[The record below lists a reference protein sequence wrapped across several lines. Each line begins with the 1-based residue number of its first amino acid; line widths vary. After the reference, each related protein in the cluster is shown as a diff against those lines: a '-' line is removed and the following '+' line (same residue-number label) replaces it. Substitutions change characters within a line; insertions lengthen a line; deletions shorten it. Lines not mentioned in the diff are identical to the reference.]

1 MFTDLLPDPLA
12 DPLWQIASSS
22 GFAIVLQHQGDGRL
36 EGWKWYCGYPYGT
49 FKLSPS
55 QVPDLNWKVRGW
67 GYFRD
72 SFSYLIWQNEATGQ
86 IAAWKIGG
94 GWPGTTRLD
103 GTLLTP
109 SEVPDTNWRIVG
121 VADFNSDGHSDLLWQ
136 HQTSGLIGLWY
147 MNGLTR
153 TEGVLLSPGQVTD
166 TDWKIRAIA
175 WVNEDYD
182 PDLIWQHQTTGLISV
197 WLMKGRQ
204 QVAGILLSPPADR
217 VLDTNWRIVGYGY
230 RDPWECY

>member
-1 MFTDLLPDPLA
+1 
-12 DPLWQIASSS
+12 
-22 GFAIVLQHQGDGRL
+22 
-36 EGWKWYCGYPYGT
+36 
-49 FKLSPS
+49 
-55 QVPDLNWKVRGW
+55 
-67 GYFRD
+67 
-72 SFSYLIWQNEATGQ
+72 
-86 IAAWKIGG
+86 
-94 GWPGTTRLD
+94 
-103 GTLLTP
+103 
-109 SEVPDTNWRIVG
+109 
-121 VADFNSDGHSDLLWQ
+121 
-136 HQTSGLIGLWY
+136 